1 MTRCADNESPYYDGD
16 DQQLLHWEGY
26 DTIAQTHDMCTYLE
40 SRAANND
47 AVKPFVAMLSWGTPH
62 DPYNTAPPQYAAL
75 YPDSCSIEL
84 RPNVPPEFKEEAS
97 RDLRG
102 YYAHI
107 AALDD
112 CMARLLQTLD
122 ETGLASNTIVVF
134 TSTEDFPFQWAR
146 LKFCPF
152 HTSEC

>member
-1 MTRCADNESPYYDGD
+1 MC
-16 DQQLLHWEGY
+16 GY
-26 DTIAQTHDMCTYLE
+26 LK
-40 SRAANND
+40 SRATGGD
-47 AVKPFVAMLSWGTPH
+47 TLKPFVAVLSWGTPH
-62 DPYNTAPPQYAAL
+62 DPYNTAPPKYAAL

-84 RPNVPPEFKEEAS
+84 RPNVPLQFSEEAS

-112 CMARLLQTLD
+112 CMAKLLRTLD

-134 TSTEDFPFQWAR
+134 TSTQDLLSIVFAMHPYVFSDHFEFSM
-146 LKFCPF
+146 
-152 HTSEC
+152 SESSRIDSVVHCCRRPR